1 MKKLIITSM
10 LGFIYPALA
19 CTTFATF
26 NGENDSIVMAKNR
39 DNHPDRQIIQVVAEK
54 DKFKYLALSRQDYPN
69 FVSAGVNEKNLAVF
83 NEVTVEYSDKA
94 VGAIDDDFSKDIL
107 QNYATAKAV
116 IPDIAKLVAKYPDPV
131 FYQVADSK
139 QILSIEVAPDHKFTY
154 KLTDKGTFTHT
165 NNYQDGSLI
174 KGYPYTASEKVRLQ
188 DSQMRLFRAKTMV
201 GSKSGMTLD
210 DMQIIALDHNK
221 GPNNSI
227 YRTGEVNDPR
237 SVRSLAFFAVE
248 IPKTKGEAAQFSA
261 NLYNM
266 GERYRFTLD
275 DGFWSQY
282 KGQYTILS
290 PNVKNK

>member
-1 MKKLIITSM
+1 MKRLIITSM

-69 FVSAGVNEKNLAVF
+69 FVSAGINEKNLAVF

-107 QNYATAKAV
+107 LNYATAKAV

-131 FYQVADSK
+131 FYQIVDNK

-237 SVRSLAFFAVE
+237 SVRSLAFFGVE
-248 IPKTKGEAAQFSA
+248 IPKTKGAAAQFSA

-275 DGFWSQY
+275 EGFWSQY